1 MFTVMSSTQSDL
13 LTLSKQIFET
23 YIIEE
28 YPEILKEMSDL
39 SIQREQRVREAK
51 TKAKA
56 YIKNML
62 REEFETDNVSE
73 YLLSEDHF
81 QQIVERRSPSSG
93 SKHIRYEESS
103 SSSHENIHNKE
114 K

>member
-39 SIQREQRVREAK
+39 SIQRE
-51 TKAKA
+51 
-56 YIKNML
+56 
-62 REEFETDNVSE
+62 
-73 YLLSEDHF
+73 
-81 QQIVERRSPSSG
+81 
-93 SKHIRYEESS
+93 
-103 SSSHENIHNKE
+103 
-114 K
+114 